1 MEEDEGGTRMGNVGS
16 QEGKLEKQTGKK
28 QVRKEKGAAYIMI
41 GSGKKGSDV

>member
-1 MEEDEGGTRMGNVGS
+1 MEEGQGWANVGS